1 MNNARGIG
9 YWIQNIFG
17 ADYERYE
24 GVYKIN
30 IYLLRLLY
38 FLMIVFV
45 ARDSWTTILTHQ
57 GPWDHMKALAFCVWA
72 AYSTLSILGLINP
85 LKMLPIVMFEIL
97 YKSIWLIIVAYP
109 LWRAHQLVGSPAEQM
124 TYAFLWLPLP
134 LIAMPWAYLFRT
146 YFSFP
151 KKING
156 LGRVAGSSD
165 VLPTGKSV
173 AA

>member
-1 MNNARGIG
+1 MATDLINRTGF
-9 YWIQNIFG
+9 WIRKIFG
-17 ADYERYE
+17 PDYERYE
-24 GVYKIN
+24 GVYRIN

-45 ARDSWTTILTHQ
+45 ARDSWTKILTHQ
-57 GPWDHMKALAFCVWA
+57 GAWDPLHAVAFCVWA
-72 AYSTLSILGLINP
+72 AYSTLSILALLNP
-85 LKMLPIVMFEIL
+85 LKWLPIVLFEIV

-109 LWRAHQLVGSPAEQM
+109 LWSANQLVGSPAEQI

-134 LIAMPWAYLFRT
+134 VIATPWGYVFRT

-151 KKING
+151 KKVRARAMQAISN
-156 LGRVAGSSD
+156 
-165 VLPTGKSV
+165 V